1 MSDTKQTPLESIVSL
16 LIPPVRREEVL
27 GDLRERNSSAQ
38 KYLLDAMRTVPYVAV
53 SQVRRTMDLRAVG
66 LEALALYISFLCGPW
81 HGRGSGLRGSPVV
94 LLILVPVGV
103 TLAMLRLLD
112 AYAKPGNPTQI
123 RLIART
129 GTAIG
134 IAFAVEGALWL
145 NGSALALP
153 RMGLLSGG
161 ILALSLLPMVRAA
174 VIQSDGGRAAP
185 AKPGDAIALQEIPD
199 RMEKLNEQVRRRNRV
214 AGISCLMVTAG
225 FARFFFLFTSTLERI
240 GVCLTVIA
248 SGYMLCQLFLARPR
262 RAPKNVREFDYA
274 ERATVYRAEL
284 VRQRDFHRGS
294 RFWWRLIVFAPS
306 ALVFYLGFAVAH
318 RDAALAMVA
327 ITLFF
332 LLLGMVAIP
341 LNSRAAQAYQRELD
355 RLDIAERA
363 GQEMS

>member
-1 MSDTKQTPLESIVSL
+1 MRDTELTPLESIVGL

-38 KYLLDAMRTVPYVAV
+38 KYLLDAMRTVPYVVV
-53 SQVRRTMDLRAVG
+53 SQVRRTMDLRVVG

-81 HGRGSGLRGSPVV
+81 HGRGSVLRGSPIV

-153 RMGLLSGG
+153 RTGLLSGG
-161 ILALSLLPMVRAA
+161 ILALFLLPMVRGA
-174 VIQSDGGRAAP
+174 VIQGEGGQTAP
-185 AKPGDAIALQEIPD
+185 AKPVGAIALQEIPE
-199 RMEKLNEQVRRRNRV
+199 RMKKLNEQVRRRNRLG
-214 AGISCLMVTAG
+214 AISCLMVIAG

-248 SGYMLCQLFLARPR
+248 SGYMLYQLFLARPR
-262 RAPKNVREFDYA
+262 SAPKHVRDYA

-294 RFWWRLIVFAPS
+294 QFWLRLIVFAPS
-306 ALVFYLGFAVAH
+306 ALVFYLGVAVAH
-318 RDAALAMVA
+318 QDAALAMVA

-332 LLLGMVAIP
+332 VVLGMVAIP
-341 LNSRAAQAYQRELD
+341 LNSRAAQAYQREID
-355 RLDIAERA
+355 RLDVAERA